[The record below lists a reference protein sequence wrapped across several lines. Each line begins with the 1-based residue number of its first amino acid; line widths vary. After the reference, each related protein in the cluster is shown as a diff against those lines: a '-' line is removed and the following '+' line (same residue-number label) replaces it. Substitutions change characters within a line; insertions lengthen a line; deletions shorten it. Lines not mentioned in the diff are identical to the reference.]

1 MAETAVVRVR
11 TAQNI
16 AELVQQTWRAE
27 RDRLAELLAELPDPG
42 EPGIA
47 PSQVRERRRARRR
60 YAAQLRSAG
69 TVRPTANELVA
80 DVLSAELA
88 ERGWLAGDLASPDP
102 EQLPVSRWPGTGTGR
117 LGAGY
122 PGTVYARVPA
132 ELVRRTV
139 AGCWSVSAEPI
150 RALLEWRDAH
160 PALTSRRVEPEAWAE
175 YDRLA
180 DQVVTPGDVYRA
192 ALGRLRHADGA

>member
-1 MAETAVVRVR
+1 MGETAVVRVR
-11 TAQNI
+11 TARGV
-16 AELVQQTWRAE
+16 AELVQRTWRAE
-27 RDRLAELLAELPDPG
+27 RDRLASMLEELPDPG

-60 YAAQLRSAG
+60 YAAQLRASG

-80 DVLSAELA
+80 DVLSTELA
-88 ERGWLAGDLASPDP
+88 GRGWLAGQLVSPDP

-122 PGTVYARVPA
+122 PGTVYARVSA

-160 PALTSRRVEPEAWAE
+160 PRLTSRRADREAWAE

-180 DQVVTPGDVYRA
+180 AKVLTPGDVYRA
-192 ALGRLRHADGA
+192 ALERLPGADG